1 MLLVTI
7 IKGLKMDTTTPSIYI
22 DQLLMVIAEMRDRL
36 TDHDDEDWLEDLA
49 KQYDFD
55 LYS

>member
-22 DQLLMVIAEMRDRL
+22 EQLHIMIAEMRDRL
-36 TDHDDEDWLEDLA
+36 IDHGDEKWLEDLA
-49 KQYDFD
+49 KQNDFD

>member
-1 MLLVTI
+1 
-7 IKGLKMDTTTPSIYI
+7 MDTTTPSIYI

-55 LYS
+55 LYSWQATTIYDII